1 MIVGSWTFPVEQL
14 PAAGPPFDFA
24 SPFEAQ
30 QERTAGFG
38 AEQQD
43 RAAVGALQ
51 QHLPESRR
59 LGEHWQP
66 DVGFDAIQRPGSPHA
81 VAVYPISRH
90 QTNTPRTACE
100 SRSRGSRQSVMS
112 EKWNIMGWRDCADR
126 TAKNST
132 HHGQFRAAG
141 VFARRFLS

>member
-1 MIVGSWTFPVEQL
+1 MIERGRTVGISTTTGAVSGLILQRQVIVGSWTFPVEQL

-59 LGEHWQP
+59 LGEH
-66 DVGFDAIQRPGSPHA
+66 
-81 VAVYPISRH
+81 
-90 QTNTPRTACE
+90 
-100 SRSRGSRQSVMS
+100 
-112 EKWNIMGWRDCADR
+112 
-126 TAKNST
+126 
-132 HHGQFRAAG
+132 
-141 VFARRFLS
+141 